1 VGIELPTVEV
11 RFERLT
17 VEARCHV
24 GSRALPTLLNTA
36 RNVAEAALGLCGV
49 RLGGRQ
55 ARLTILRDVSGA
67 VRPSRMTLLLGPPSS
82 GKTTLLLALAGKLD
96 PALVVAGGGGGGG
109 EVTYNGFRLGEFVP
123 QKTAAY
129 ISQTDVHVGEM
140 TVKETLDF
148 SARCQ
153 GVGAKYGTPA
163 ALLCF
168 RFDVRTT
175 ARCTVP
181 GRFLTMD
188 ACRVDHQIL

>member
-96 PALVVAGGGGGGG
+96 PALVVAGGGG
-109 EVTYNGFRLGEFVP
+109 EVSYNGFRLGEFVP

-168 RFDVRTT
+168 FDLTYARTT
-175 ARCTVP
+175 ARWTGC
-181 GRFLTMD
+181 GFLTVD